1 MRKTIKLATS
11 ILLISFLV
19 SLGLISVACRKDE
32 QPPTP
37 PTPDPAQSDA
47 ARVAMI
53 DWLECEECEENQLEN
68 VLKYRAQLE
77 PLMISTLLKGV
88 APANRELYKRELEKR
103 HDELVE
109 YSKTHPQAKPTLPK
123 EEFVNLYLDRLT
135 AQYQTRAAK
144 ALSAMGGD
152 KSRQALQTALAEQKR
167 EDVKEVINQ
176 ALREI
181 KQ

>member
-1 MRKTIKLATS
+1 MRKTIKLALT
-11 ILLISFLV
+11 ILVGSLLV
-19 SLGLISVACRKDE
+19 SLVLVSSACRKE
-32 QPPTP
+32 EPPSP
-37 PTPDPAQSDA
+37 PPQDPAQSEA
-47 ARVAMI
+47 ARVAMV

-109 YSKTHPQAKPTLPK
+109 YSKTHPQSKPASSK

-181 KQ
+181 K